1 MESMKISYAVT
12 PSDLRQAANYASTFR
27 NRKGMRFCL
36 IVLLGIAGYGL
47 GAWLSLW
54 KLYPVVLYAAIPF
67 AIWILIVLGN
77 ANLRV
82 FRLIRSSDLVGA
94 TYNVEIDGK
103 GFALSIPSKNAS
115 AYYEFRKF
123 ACAIETGT
131 QFLFCVNSQD
141 MFLIPK
147 RALSEEQIGR
157 ISGCCRAAL
166 KDRFVKSR

>member
-1 MESMKISYAVT
+1 MDSMQISYAVT
-12 PSDLRQAANYASTFR
+12 PADLRQAANYASLFR

-54 KLYPVVLYAAIPF
+54 KLYPVVLYMAIPF
-67 AIWILIVLGN
+67 AAWIFIVLGN

-82 FRLIRSSDLVGA
+82 LRLIKSSDLVGV
-94 TYNVEIDGK
+94 TYTVTLDGK
-103 GFALSIPSKNAS
+103 GFDLAIPSKKAS
-115 AYYEFRKF
+115 ARYEYCKF
-123 ACAIETGT
+123 ACAFETDK

-147 RALSEEQIGR
+147 RALSPDQSGQIA
-157 ISGCCRAAL
+157 GCCRAAL
-166 KDRFVKSR
+166 KDRFMKSR